1 MSQVLSG
8 LRLGNGFS
16 ILFGAADPNSASAP
30 ADVKGAAIDYA
41 YFRLGTGSANT
52 WLYRC
57 STAAVFTNGTLTTA
71 AVWTAK

>member
-1 MSQVLSG
+1 MSQILSG
-8 LRLGNGFS
+8 LRLGSGFS

-30 ADVKGAAIDYA
+30 PDVQGGALDYA
-41 YFRLGTGSANT
+41 YFRLGAGSANT

-57 STAAVFTNGTLTTA
+57 STGAVLANGKVTTP

>member
-1 MSQVLSG
+1 MAQVLSG

-16 ILFGAADPNSASAP
+16 ILFGTADPNATTAP
-30 ADVKGAAIDYA
+30 PDVAGAAIDYA
-41 YFRLGTGSANT
+41 YFRLGTGSAAS

-57 STAAVFTNGTLTTA
+57 SQGAAFANGKIVTP